1 MTGGE
6 IVSKSLGPRAEE
18 WGHPSV
24 DDSVSVIAFRVY
36 THGFRSLSAG
46 SAGTLVIARATGQR
60 HAAMTDPSFA
70 HWRDN

>member
-1 MTGGE
+1 ME
-6 IVSKSLGPRAEE
+6 FQFPPLSQE